1 MEKIAY
7 FEDMNQIGLAYA
19 DQMEALL
26 NKKETIL
33 ENSGWESEELKQVYQ
48 EIKELKDNNPYTSG
62 EYKACYAYNTSL
74 KYGEEEIILRDF
86 LWDSEVE
93 DFANTM
99 KTAGVKSFIYANESS
114 SVMQNIHGLSDHGYT
129 IGGLYKKLIE
139 ASSRFDRDRIVYGI
153 RFIRG

>member
-1 MEKIAY
+1 MEKIVY
-7 FEDMNQIGLAYA
+7 FEDMKQIVLAYA
-19 DQMEALL
+19 DQMEALR
-26 NKKETIL
+26 NRKETML
-33 ENSGWESEELKQVYQ
+33 ANHEYESEELERVYQ
-48 EIKELKDNNPYTSG
+48 EIKELKNNNPYTSG
-62 EYKACYAYNTSL
+62 EYKAYYAYSNSL
-74 KYGEEEIILRDF
+74 RDGEDEIIVRDF

-93 DFANTM
+93 DFTNTM

-114 SVMQNIHGLSDHGYT
+114 SVMHNIHGLADHGYT